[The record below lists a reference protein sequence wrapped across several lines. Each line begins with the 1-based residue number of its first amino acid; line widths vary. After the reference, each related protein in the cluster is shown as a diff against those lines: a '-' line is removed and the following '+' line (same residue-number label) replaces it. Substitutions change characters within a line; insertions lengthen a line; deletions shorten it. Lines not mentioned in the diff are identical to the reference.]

1 MSEDKDQE
9 FVWKVKN
16 GELNDIKTFVEKE
29 AKKTWAMI
37 YSLQGVDVNKAIQ
50 GRLPLHYAAD
60 YGQTEV
66 IEYLISKGA
75 KVNEPDKYGISP
87 LLSAIFE
94 GHTASVKL
102 LLEKGANKN
111 EKSPEGIPYIECAEK
126 DEIKA
131 LLK

>member
-1 MSEDKDQE
+1 MSEDKDQD

-16 GELNDIKTFVEKE
+16 GEEAGVKACVEIE
-29 AKKTWAMI
+29 
-37 YSLQGVDVNKAIQ
+37 LFNVNKQIQ
-50 GRLPLHYAAD
+50 GRYPLHYAAD

-66 IEYLISKGA
+66 IEYLLSKGA
-75 KVNEPDKYGISP
+75 NINAPDKYGISP

-94 GHTASVKL
+94 GHTPSVKL
-102 LLEKGANKN
+102 LLERGADKSG
-111 EKSPEGIPYIECAEK
+111 KSPDGASYIDCAEK

>member
-9 FVWKVKN
+9 LVWKVKN
-16 GELNDIKTFVEKE
+16 GELNDIKTLVEKE
-29 AKKTWAMI
+29 
-37 YSLQGVDVNKAIQ
+37 GVNVNKEIQ

-75 KVNEPDKYGISP
+75 KVNAPDKYGITP

-94 GHTASVKL
+94 GHTASVRL
-102 LLEKGANKN
+102 LLEKGADKSG
-111 EKSPEGIPYIECAEK
+111 KSPDGASYIDCAEK

>member
-1 MSEDKDQE
+1 MSDYHDSKDQA

-16 GELNDIKTFVEKE
+16 GELTDIKKFVEE
-29 AKKTWAMI
+29 E
-37 YSLQGVDVNKAIQ
+37 GVDVNKEVQ

-60 YGQTEV
+60 YGQAEV
-66 IEYLISKGA
+66 LLYLLSKGA
-75 KVNEPDKYGISP
+75 NINAPDKYGITP

-94 GHTASVKL
+94 GHTAIVKL
-102 LLEKGANKN
+102 LLAWGANKSG
-111 EKSPEGIPYIECAEK
+111 KSPDGASYIDCAEK

>member
-1 MSEDKDQE
+1 MSEDKDQAL
-9 FVWKVKN
+9 VWKVKN
-16 GELNDIKTFVEKE
+16 GELIDVKKYVEE
-29 AKKTWAMI
+29 E
-37 YSLQGVDVNKAIQ
+37 GVDVNKQYQ
-50 GRLPLHYAAD
+50 GRFPLHYAAD

-66 IEYLISKGA
+66 LEYLLSKGA
-75 KVNEPDKYGISP
+75 TIDATDKYGITP

-102 LLEKGANKN
+102 LLEKGANKSG
-111 EKSPEGIPYIECAEK
+111 KSPDGASYIDCAEK